1 MKELRILIAQV
12 DIRLE
17 RVIAR
22 VDIQLEVRPPS
33 IRYVPL
39 QCIPF
44 HRTPEPIS
52 QSSCTVHIHILLGGS
67 EFSATGGS
75 EFTGVPPPS
84 TIARRDSNQMTW
96 GLRFLV
102 KWVHNVL
109 GFRTCG
115 SQRGLKVFLSQKP
128 SRKVRAV
135 EVPFEGSKRE
145 NSSGAP
151 KWAIHVKSLLN
162 DLLKLLRGTFHLL
175 GSSTLSDLKV
185 PQNTRSS

>member
-1 MKELRILIAQV
+1 
-12 DIRLE
+12 
-17 RVIAR
+17 
-22 VDIQLEVRPPS
+22 
-33 IRYVPL
+33 
-39 QCIPF
+39 
-44 HRTPEPIS
+44 
-52 QSSCTVHIHILLGGS
+52 
-67 EFSATGGS
+67 
-75 EFTGVPPPS
+75 
-84 TIARRDSNQMTW
+84 MTW

-115 SQRGLKVFLSQKP
+115 SQRGSKVFLSQKP

-162 DLLKLLRGTFHLL
+162 DLFKLLRGTFHLL
-175 GSSTLSDLKV
+175 GSTLSDLKGGRGNIFCAFGIVEILVFSSVASPQLQGSQLLGGGGGVYKEVFKRPILSLVSVHAV
-185 PQNTRSS
+185 PSGAEDQ